1 MTPLLQ
7 IEEPQAAPQP
17 APEWKAFMAMGFR
30 PLYLAGCLWAALS
43 VALWVYAPQWLTG
56 QLGGVLWHAHEM
68 LWAFVATIAVGFLL
82 TAAGNWTGRNPLA
95 GKPLAALCALWC
107 LARIAFLLPGV
118 AALLLGAV
126 AELLF
131 FAGAALALG
140 RVIYATRSRRNY
152 GLPLLLLGLAVAD
165 GLYLW
170 AAWQGDY
177 GLLMQRF
184 YAGLLC
190 MAIIALLIA
199 RRVVPFFAMRA
210 VAGLDIPML
219 GGSGPWQLGASGL
232 ALVCL
237 LLGWQSGLALG
248 LAVAGLLTLWQLLA
262 WKPWAVRK
270 VPLLWVLYVGHA
282 GLALGLLVAAAQAA
296 GWVLRLAWPVH
307 VMGVLGFAVLIMG
320 MVTRTALGHLGRPL
334 RSDASMVA
342 AYGLVIAA
350 AVLRLLALWP
360 TALSLAALHASAL
373 AWVLGFGL
381 YLWRF
386 TPWLVRPRADQ
397 AGQGAIPIRRR

>member
-7 IEEPQAAPQP
+7 IEEPRAAPQP

-82 TAAGNWTGRNPLA
+82 TAAGNWTGRNPLE

-107 LARIAFLLPGV
+107 LARIAFLLPGMP
-118 AALLLGAV
+118 ALVLGAA

-131 FAGAALALG
+131 FAGAAVALG

-152 GLPLLLLGLAVAD
+152 GLPLLLLGLAVVD

-199 RRVVPFFAMRA
+199 RRVIPFFAMRA

-237 LLGWQSGLALG
+237 LLGWQPGLALG

-270 VPLLWVLYVGHA
+270 VPLLWVLYLGHA
-282 GLALGLLVAAAQAA
+282 GLGVGLLVAAAQAA

-307 VMGVLGFAVLIMG
+307 VIGVAGFAVLIMG

-386 TPWLVRPRADQ
+386 APLLIRPRVDQ

>member
-56 QLGGVLWHAHEM
+56 PLGGVLWHAHEM

-95 GKPLAALCALWC
+95 GKPLAGLCALWC

-118 AALLLGAV
+118 PALVLGAA

-131 FAGAALALG
+131 FAGAAVALG

-170 AAWQGDY
+170 AAWLGDY

-210 VAGLDIPML
+210 VTGLDIPML
-219 GGSGPWQLGASGL
+219 GGSGPWQLGVSVL

-237 LLGWQSGLALG
+237 LLGWQPGLALG

-270 VPLLWVLYVGHA
+270 VPLLWVLYVGYA

-334 RSDASMVA
+334 RSDASMVT

-360 TALSLAALHASAL
+360 WALSLAALHASAL

-386 TPWLVRPRADQ
+386 APWLVRPRADQ
-397 AGQGAIPIRRR
+397 AGQGPIPIRRR

>member
-95 GKPLAALCALWC
+95 GKPLTALCALWC
-107 LARIAFLLPGV
+107 LARIAFFLPGV

-131 FAGAALALG
+131 FAGAAVALG
-140 RVIYATRSRRNY
+140 RVIYATRSGRNY

-219 GGSGPWQLGASGL
+219 GGSVPWQLGASGL

-237 LLGWQSGLALG
+237 LLGWQPGLALG

-282 GLALGLLVAAAQAA
+282 GLALGLLVAAAQAM

-334 RSDASMVA
+334 RSDASMVT

-386 TPWLVRPRADQ
+386 APWLLRPRADQ

>member
-7 IEEPQAAPQP
+7 IEEPRATPQP

-82 TAAGNWTGRNPLA
+82 TAAGNWTGRNPLE

-118 AALLLGAV
+118 PALVLGAA

-131 FAGAALALG
+131 FAGAAVALG

-199 RRVVPFFAMRA
+199 RRVIPFFAMRA

-237 LLGWQSGLALG
+237 LLGWQPGLALG

-282 GLALGLLVAAAQAA
+282 GLGVGLLVAAAQAA

-307 VMGVLGFAVLIMG
+307 VIGVAGFAVLIMG

-334 RSDASMVA
+334 RSDASMVT
-342 AYGLVIAA
+342 AYGLVITAA
-350 AVLRLLALWP
+350 LLRLLALWP

-373 AWVLGFGL
+373 TWVLGFGL

-386 TPWLVRPRADQ
+386 APLLIRPRADQ

>member
-43 VALWVYAPQWLTG
+43 VALWVYAPQWLRG
-56 QLGGVLWHAHEM
+56 QLGGVVWHAHEM

-107 LARIAFLLPGV
+107 LARIAFLLPGMP
-118 AALLLGAV
+118 ALVLGAA

-131 FAGAALALG
+131 FAGAAAALG

-152 GLPLLLLGLAVAD
+152 GLPLLLLGLTVAD

-386 TPWLVRPRADQ
+386 TPWLVRPRAYQ